1 MYFSFLVVEVV
12 FLLFVVFFLVVFF
25 FEGLTGRTDSA
36 AAEEGFSAR
45 TVAVV
50 FESDEAEALVV
61 VVVVVVVVVFAP
73 VSVEEDFSPADVELS
88 SIVTID
94 ISKSEGAS
102 VLPEVPSLFGL
113 EQLQKQNTNAIISR
127 AVNAL
132 FIINCP
138 LLSR

>member
-45 TVAVV
+45 TEAVV
-50 FESDEAEALVV
+50 FESDEAEAL

-102 VLPEVPSLFGL
+102 VLPEVPSLFVL